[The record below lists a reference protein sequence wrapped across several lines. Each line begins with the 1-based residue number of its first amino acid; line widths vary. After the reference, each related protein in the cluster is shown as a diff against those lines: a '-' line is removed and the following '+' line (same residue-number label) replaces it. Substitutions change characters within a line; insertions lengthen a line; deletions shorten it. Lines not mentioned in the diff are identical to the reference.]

1 MNNNEQRAFKLRVE
15 NFKKRNPNKNADAV
29 ISELSENLK
38 NRLNPNQ
45 MRIIYN
51 MYGKTLPN
59 LNFKPSPSTQPLQRV
74 WNNVQ
79 PPPPSSN
86 KMQKVA
92 SSIVALISGSVKQT
106 PDQKQQIA
114 STIVA
119 VISGSVKSPIKQITP
134 IGAEPFKN
142 DRYDPIGFLLWL
154 GQPVA
159 HLYRRK
165 TDGKQ
170 AVHVRNLGFV
180 AGWNGWKVDNGTLV
194 WNGKVTIKTPVA
206 GTVAGII
213 AGAVPEAIDNVKVA
227 DGVVRAFAYGLAQT
241 QTPKSAQVIQKSPT
255 TSPSVKIASSIVNL
269 MRAAIAARKS
279 PSSKPGP
286 GRMTIILNRLRQIR
300 AKPKLTP
307 AETQERKTL
316 EQEVAKPPT
325 GVTPEQTSNALHP
338 LAPPTAPS
346 AAGQKPTGKVSFADL
361 PIYINGKKPKPT
373 QTSQKNTNNTNNT
386 TPITQTSQE
395 TQTTPTTPI
404 TQTSQKIQ
412 TTPITQT
419 SQETQT
425 TQTTQTTPTTPTTP
439 LSQNTKNNINK
450 FFENQNSTKLNS
462 LITSSNSKSNGERI
476 AIYKRLL
483 SNPKLK
489 PEFRARILERI
500 RKDVEKSF
508 SNVTNWGN
516 RTQTNPIYKKIGMYK
531 QLKSGPFALRK
542 TNVNSLV
549 ERFEQRFKNKV
560 GVTYVPRGFASSYPY
575 TGVSENRQIE
585 NYIRSVGGLSGG
597 VSRPSRFSSNALR
610 AALSGR
616 SGGNTNAL
624 RAALS
629 GRSGGE
635 TNALRAAL
643 SGMKPPSSS
652 ASLAGPLTPSQQI
665 ISRVN
670 QSLTPNERSIVQN
683 VGGVASVD
691 KIFREAGGPI
701 KVGEAAEI
709 LKQFPKNQAINMG
722 LTTPK
727 AVNAVIKLGGPNKA
741 SPAIVIYEK
750 IETAKRRRTPQKK
763 KKVSKPTA
771 APQIK
776 VKLLKKMVNK
786 FSKNELIR
794 LAGENTL
801 KPNNHKKDT
810 LVKNFTKFIRKQPKK
825 KRFSSTVKGKRSIKK

>member
-51 MYGKTLPN
+51 MYGMTLPN

-395 TQTTPTTPI
+395 TPTTPTTPTTPITQETQTTPTTPI
-404 TQTSQKIQ
+404 TQTSQ
-412 TTPITQT
+412 
-419 SQETQT
+419 ETQ
-425 TQTTQTTPTTPTTP
+425 TTPTTP

-616 SGGNTNAL
+616 SGGN
-624 RAALS
+624 
-629 GRSGGE
+629 